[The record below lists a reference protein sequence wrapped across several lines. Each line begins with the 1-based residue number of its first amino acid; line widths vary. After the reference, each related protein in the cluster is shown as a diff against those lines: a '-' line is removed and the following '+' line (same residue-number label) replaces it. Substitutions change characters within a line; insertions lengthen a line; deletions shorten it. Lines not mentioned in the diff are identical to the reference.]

1 MALIDEYIRQ
11 IRNAIYGKDVR
22 AAIANGIQQCYT
34 DVSDSVDRANTA
46 AANAD
51 AKANLANSKAAAADA
66 AASTAYQN
74 ASSANTAAINAN
86 SAAAK
91 LNGMTAAATLLP
103 SGSSPTAQVSEVSGH
118 KHISFG
124 IPKGDKGDTGAKGK
138 DFHIAKT
145 FASIAEMNAY
155 TGSVSLYDY
164 AMIDTGNVEDADTG
178 KLFCYEEDE
187 KWHYIGDLS
196 GAQGIKGETGT
207 GISSVVLN
215 DNYTL
220 TINYTDGRSVT
231 TASIRGDTGAT
242 GKGISDIRINDDNS
256 VTILL
261 DDGSEYT
268 TEPVLGPQ
276 GETGPQGE
284 RGPQG
289 ESGPGIE
296 RVQMNSD
303 YTLTIF
309 LANGTDYTTPFAIQG
324 SKGET
329 GTGVDHISLNSDY
342 TLTIFFTDGTSTTT
356 APIRG
361 EKGDDGN
368 GITAINMNSDYTLTI
383 TLGNGSQYTTD
394 PIRGETGATGNGVS
408 SVALNADYTLTI
420 TFTDGTSYVTQSIRG
435 AQGPTGR
442 TPNFTIGTVST
453 LEPGQSATASIGGT
467 AENPVLNLGIP
478 QGQPGA
484 TPVMAGA
491 TSETAGASGM
501 VPAPAAGD
509 NEKFLRGDATF
520 AIPGVLKING
530 RKPDPVTGDITVIE
544 GGGSSSFGCYR
555 LDAVI
560 PVSAWTG
567 DGPYVATVSNELIT
581 ANMDGTNTWLDD
593 ENVVL
598 GDTDLV
604 TSEGL
609 LTITTTVIPTESWS
623 LHVLLAVNGADV
635 LADVSRIRDDVDAL
649 QTDAEQSRKNM
660 AIVAIGNTHEAI
672 PAGQFVDVKGHST
685 LADGVYWNKTS
696 SAIGVNES
704 LSTSNLELATSG
716 GLNALKEELTSLNSN
731 KKNVQT
737 AVSNPTA
744 SGTATAFVSGITQN
758 AQGVISPTRAS
769 VPTASTSVAGLVQL
783 NNTLTS
789 SSTSQALTAAQ
800 GKALNDKINTN
811 QYKTVAKS
819 VNTQGATDGF
829 ANSEDYNLT
838 CFIAK
843 AGGSGNPTSSGSWFI
858 LQAGSGS
865 FGWQLA
871 IQADSN
877 KLYTRRKYTGNWE
890 AWVEH

>member
-51 AKANLANSKAAAADA
+51 AKANLANSRAAAADA

-74 ASSANTAAINAN
+74 ASTANTAAINAN
-86 SAAAK
+86 SAAEK
-91 LNGMTAAATLLP
+91 LNSMTAAATLLP
-103 SGSSPTAQVSEVSGH
+103 SGSSPTAQVSDVSGH

-178 KLFCYEEDE
+178 KLFCYEEDN

-220 TINYTDGRSVT
+220 TINYTDGTSVT

-242 GKGISDIRINDDNS
+242 GNGISDIRINDDNS

-309 LANGTDYTTPFAIQG
+309 LANGTDYTTPFAIRG

-361 EKGDDGN
+361 EKGDTGN
-368 GITAINMNSDYTLTI
+368 GITAIDMNSDYTLTI
-383 TLGNGSQYTTD
+383 TLDNGSQYTTD
-394 PIRGETGATGNGVS
+394 PIRGETGATGNGIS

-435 AQGPTGR
+435 AQGPQGPTGQ
-442 TPNFTIGTVST
+442 TPNFAIGTVST

-509 NEKFLRGDATF
+509 NKKFLRGDATF

-530 RKPDPVTGDITVIE
+530 RTPDPVTGDITVIE

-649 QTDAEQSRKNM
+649 QSDAEQSRKNM

-731 KKNVQT
+731 LSYLDGSANAITDANDIPKTGIYKAVNST
-737 AVSNPTA
+737 AHTP
-744 SGTATAFVSGITQN
+744 
-758 AQGVISPTRAS
+758 S
-769 VPTASTSVAGLVQL
+769 VGHYT
-783 NNTLTS
+783 
-789 SSTSQALTAAQ
+789 
-800 GKALNDKINTN
+800 IYHMEYTN
-811 QYKTVAKS
+811 EEKT
-819 VNTQGATDGF
+819 
-829 ANSEDYNLT
+829 
-838 CFIAK
+838 
-843 AGGSGNPTSSGSWFI
+843 
-858 LQAGSGS
+858 
-865 FGWQLA
+865 QLA
-871 IQADSN
+871 IATSN
-877 KLYTRRKYTGNWE
+877 GKLYTRVYYNN
-890 AWVEH
+890 AWSTWSEK

>member
-22 AAIANGIQQCYT
+22 AAIANGIHQCYQ

-46 AANAD
+46 AQNAD
-51 AKANLANSKAAAADA
+51 LKANLANTKAAAADA
-66 AASTAYQN
+66 AATTAYEASRSATSAASN
-74 ASSANTAAINAN
+74 ANAVATKLDGVTASASSLAA
-86 SAAAK
+86 
-91 LNGMTAAATLLP
+91 
-103 SGSSPTAQVSEVSGH
+103 GSSPTAQVSEVSGH
-118 KHISFG
+118 KHITLG

-145 FASIAEMNAY
+145 FASIAAMNAY
-155 TGSVSLYDY
+155 TSAAVYDY
-164 AMIDTGNVEDADTG
+164 AMIDTGNVQDVDTG
-178 KLFCYEEDE
+178 KLYCFEEDR

-215 DNYTL
+215 SDYTL
-220 TINYTDGRSVT
+220 TIRYTDGTSVT
-231 TASIRGDTGAT
+231 TASIRGETGAT
-242 GKGISDIRINDDNS
+242 GKGIEDVRINADNS
-256 VTILL
+256 VTIVL
-261 DDGSEYT
+261 DDGTEYT
-268 TEPVLGPQ
+268 TEPVRGPQ
-276 GETGPQGE
+276 GETGPQGAT
-284 RGPQG
+284 GPQG

-309 LANGTDYTTPFAIQG
+309 LENGTDYTTPYALQG
-324 SKGET
+324 AKGDT
-329 GTGVDHISLNSDY
+329 GTGVDHIVLNSDY

-356 APIRG
+356 ASIRG
-361 EKGDDGN
+361 AKGDTGN
-368 GITAINMNSDYTLTI
+368 GISAITMNSDYTLTF
-383 TLGNGSQYTTD
+383 TLDNGSQYTTD
-394 PIRGETGATGNGVS
+394 PIRGETGATGNGIE
-408 SVALNADYTLTI
+408 SVELNNDYTLTI
-420 TFTDGTSYVTQSIRG
+420 TFTDGTDYTTPSIRG
-435 AQGPTGR
+435 AQGPQGPTGQ
-442 TPNFTIGTVST
+442 TPNFSIGTVST
-453 LEPGQSATASIGGT
+453 LNPDQQATASVGGT

-484 TPVMAGA
+484 TPVMTGA
-491 TSETAGASGM
+491 TSETAGASGT

-509 NEKFLRGDATF
+509 NEKFLRGDAIF

-567 DGPYVATVSNELIT
+567 DGPYLATVSNELIT

-598 GDTDLV
+598 GDTELV

-609 LTITTTVIPTESWS
+609 LTITTTVIPTESWN

-635 LADVSRIRDDVDAL
+635 LADVSGIRDDIDEL

-696 SAIGVNES
+696 SVIGVNES
-704 LSTSNLELATSG
+704 LSTSNLERATSG
-716 GLNALKEELTSLNSN
+716 GLNALKDELTSLNS
-731 KKNVQT
+731 KFTPTEITTEISGVAAIKSGNVVQLQIVT
-737 AVSNPTA
+737 AKLTNAGENQWYLIGQLPQSIRPRRSTIFFAGYDNSAADRSNMALGLQINGLSLFVWLKSKESA
-744 SGTATAFVSGITQN
+744 SV
-758 AQGVISPTRAS
+758 RAS
-769 VPTASTSVAGLVQL
+769 
-783 NNTLTS
+783 
-789 SSTSQALTAAQ
+789 
-800 GKALNDKINTN
+800 IC
-811 QYKTVAKS
+811 YI
-819 VNTQGATDGF
+819 TD
-829 ANSEDYNLT
+829 S
-838 CFIAK
+838 
-843 AGGSGNPTSSGSWFI
+843 
-858 LQAGSGS
+858 
-865 FGWQLA
+865 
-871 IQADSN
+871 
-877 KLYTRRKYTGNWE
+877 
-890 AWVEH
+890 

>member
-74 ASSANTAAINAN
+74 AGSANTAAINAN

-103 SGSSPTAQVSEVSGH
+103 SGSSPTAQVSDVSGH

-155 TGSVSLYDY
+155 TGSISLYDY
-164 AMIDTGNVEDADTG
+164 AMIDTGNVEDPDTG

-231 TASIRGDTGAT
+231 TTSIRGDTGAT

-268 TEPVLGPQ
+268 TEPVLGPR

-296 RVQMNSD
+296 RVQINSD

-329 GTGVDHISLNSDY
+329 GTGVDHIALNSDY

-368 GITAINMNSDYTLTI
+368 GITAIEMNSDYTLTI

-394 PIRGETGATGNGVS
+394 PIRGETGATGNGIS
-408 SVALNADYTLTI
+408 SVTLNDDYTLTI
-420 TFTDGTSYVTQSIRG
+420 AFTDGTSYVTQSIRG
-435 AQGPTGR
+435 AQGPQGIQGPTGQ
-442 TPNFTIGTVST
+442 TPNFAIGTVST

-501 VPAPAAGD
+501 VPTPAAGD
-509 NEKFLRGDATF
+509 NEKFLRGDASF
-520 AIPGVLKING
+520 ALPGVVMING

-544 GGGSSSFGCYR
+544 GGGSSSFGSYR
-555 LDAVI
+555 VDAVI
-560 PVSAWTG
+560 PVSAWIG
-567 DGPYVATVSNELIT
+567 DGPYVAAVSDENIT
-581 ANMDGTNTWLDD
+581 SNMDGTNTWLDD
-593 ENVVL
+593 PDVVL
-598 GDTDLV
+598 GETDFV

-609 LTITTTVIPTESWS
+609 LTITTTVKPTEPWS
-623 LHVLLAVNGADV
+623 LHIPLAVNGADV
-635 LADVSRIRDDVDAL
+635 LADVSRIQSDVDAL
-649 QTDAEQSRKNM
+649 QTSVEQSRKNM

-672 PAGQFVDVKGHST
+672 PAGQFVDVKGHSM

-696 SAIGVNES
+696 TAIGVNES
-704 LSTSNLELATSG
+704 LSTSNLERATSG
-716 GLNALKEELTSLNSN
+716 GLNALKDELTSLNSKIANPESINTGITGVTAN
-731 KKNVQT
+731 KMGGIVILRIEIT
-737 AVSNPTA
+737 TEIGGDSATWYEIGMLPTA
-744 SGTATAFVSGITQN
+744 LKPLETVYFTGYD
-758 AQGVISPTRAS
+758 
-769 VPTASTSVAGLVQL
+769 
-783 NNTLTS
+783 NN
-789 SSTSQALTAAQ
+789 
-800 GKALNDKINTN
+800 
-811 QYKTVAKS
+811 
-819 VNTQGATDGF
+819 
-829 ANSEDYNLT
+829 
-838 CFIAK
+838 
-843 AGGSGNPTSSGSWFI
+843 SSGVEATQI
-858 LQAGSGS
+858 RITTNG
-865 FGWQLA
+865 
-871 IQADSN
+871 
-877 KLYTRRKYTGNWE
+877 KLYIWLPANKNAKPYGTVTY
-890 AWVEH
+890 VV